1 LLSRRVRKF
10 RFRNCS
16 KSIEVRMIIYK
27 DLFTSDELFSDA
39 SAMELLN
46 GVVYKV
52 KGKLRTDTFAIDDR
66 AIGGNASAEGAGDDE
81 GADATQKQGVD
92 IVMNCRLVEYTL
104 SKKDYMTHIKDYM
117 KQVKTRLEEDKSPDK
132 DLFQKNV
139 QDFIKDVLANYKDY
153 QLFCG
158 ESMKP
163 EGMLAL
169 MKWDEET
176 PYMFFFKHGLEA
188 EKV

>member
-1 LLSRRVRKF
+1 
-10 RFRNCS
+10 
-16 KSIEVRMIIYK
+16 MIIYK
-27 DLFTSDELFSDA
+27 DLFTDDELFTDA
-39 SAMELLN
+39 VAIELVD

-52 KGKLRTDTFAIDDR
+52 KGKLRTDTFDIDES
-66 AIGGNASAEGAGDDE
+66 AIGGNASADGAGEGE
-81 GADATQKQGVD
+81 GADAAQKQGVD
-92 IVMNCRLVEYTL
+92 IVMNSRLVEFAMN
-104 SKKDYMTHIKDYM
+104 KKDYMAHIKDYM
-117 KQVKTRLEEDKSPDK
+117 KSVKTKLEENNSPDK

-139 QDFIKDVLANYKDY
+139 ADFVKGVLGSFKDY
-153 QLFCG
+153 QFFCG

-176 PYMFFFKHGLEA
+176 PFMYFFKHGLIA

>member
-1 LLSRRVRKF
+1 
-10 RFRNCS
+10 
-16 KSIEVRMIIYK
+16 MIIYK
-27 DLFTSDELFSDA
+27 DLFTEDELFSDTFPI
-39 SAMELLN
+39 ELVD

-52 KGKLRTDTFAIDDR
+52 KGKLRTDTFDIDEK
-66 AIGGNASAEGAGDDE
+66 AIGGNVSAEGAAGDE
-81 GADATQKQGVD
+81 GAEAATKQGVD
-92 IVMNCRLVEYTL
+92 IVMNSRLVEYTL

-117 KQVKTRLEEDKSPDK
+117 KQVKTKLEETNSPDK

-139 QDFIKDVLANYKDY
+139 QEFVKDVLGNFKDY
-153 QLFCG
+153 QFFCG

-176 PYMFFFKHGLEA
+176 PFMYFFKHGLDA